1 MKRKKLGEVLS
12 ERGQISPQDLA
23 EAVSE
28 QQQGKVLHLGELLLE
43 RSLVAKE
50 QLASA
55 LEEVTHIPYVDCAA
69 IRPDPA
75 VLSLIPRSLA
85 VKCEAI
91 PIGMQEKELVI
102 AMTEPQNL
110 AFVDEIKF
118 TVGMNILLRLGFRS
132 EILAAIERCYGG
144 GESSQERTATAA
156 AESSQESQPAGKIEF
171 ISTSARQANREAMQ
185 EIQAELAHRPTPAV
199 RIVSEMIAAALK
211 KHASDLHLEP
221 QATSVIARIR
231 VDGLLRDLRREP
243 RTIQNALTSRIKILA
258 DMDIAER
265 RIPQDGRFLVR
276 MGTKQIE
283 VRVSTLPTQYGEKV
297 VMRLLNADAG
307 LLQLAELK
315 LPEQVDRHLR
325 EVLSLPQGLVLV
337 TGPTGSGKSTTLYSS
352 LNLLRRPAVNIVT
365 VEDPVEY
372 VLPGINQVHV
382 NNRAGLTFA
391 SCLRSIL
398 RQDPNVIMIGEIRD
412 KETAEIAMKASQ
424 TGHLVL
430 STLHTNDSL
439 SAIARLVD
447 LGIPV
452 FLIACS
458 VTAIVSQ
465 RLVRRLC
472 ACHRQAEV
480 TGDLAS
486 RLQSMSFT
494 GSFTGGSTAQIES
507 VGIPAGCDECDQ
519 TGYRGRIGI
528 YEIVPF
534 DEGIRDAVREG
545 AKIEEVRSYVRSLG
559 MKSMQEDALD
569 KVVQGI
575 TSVEEVM
582 RVVPMEARGTAQC
595 PVCRRRVIRNFT
607 FCPHCGSRRQ
617 EIEGQRE
624 STAQHS
630 EAEVTRP

>member
-1 MKRKKLGEVLS
+1 MKRKRLGEVLS
-12 ERGQISPQDLA
+12 ERGQISPEALA
-23 EAVSE
+23 DAVSA

-43 RSLVAKE
+43 RSLVAKG

-55 LEEVTHIPYVDCAA
+55 LEEVTRIPYLDCTS
-69 IRPDPA
+69 IYPDPKI
-75 VLSLIPRSLA
+75 LSLISRSLA

-91 PIGMQEKELVI
+91 PVGMSDKKLVI

-110 AFVDEIKF
+110 AYIDEIKF
-118 TVGMNILLRLGFRS
+118 TVGMDISLRLGFRS
-132 EILAAIERCYGG
+132 EILGAIERCYG
-144 GESSQERTATAA
+144 SSELSQQDA
-156 AESSQESQPAGKIEF
+156 AEPVSQKAEEVSPTGGIEF

-199 RIVSEMIAAALK
+199 RVVSEMIAAALK
-211 KHASDLHLEP
+211 KNASDLHLEP
-221 QATSVIARIR
+221 QATTVMARIR
-231 VDGLLRDLRREP
+231 VDGLLRDLRCEP

-265 RIPQDGRFLVR
+265 RVPQDGRFLVR
-276 MGTKQIE
+276 MGAKQIE

-297 VMRLLNADAG
+297 VMRLLHADAG
-307 LLQLAELK
+307 LLQLTELK
-315 LPEQVDRHLR
+315 LPDHVERHLR
-325 EVLSLPQGLVLV
+325 DVLALPQGLGLV
-337 TGPTGSGKSTTLYSS
+337 TGPTGSGKSTTLYAA

-439 SAIARLVD
+439 SAITRLLD
-447 LGIPV
+447 LGMPG
-452 FLIACS
+452 FLIASS
-458 VTAIVSQ
+458 VTAILSQ

-472 ACHRQAEV
+472 RCHRRVEL
-480 TGDLAS
+480 TDELAG
-486 RLQSMSFT
+486 RL
-494 GSFTGGSTAQIES
+494 AA
-507 VGIPAGCDECDQ
+507 VGFADHVETVAIPSGCDECDQ

-534 DEGIRDAVREG
+534 DESIREVVRETG
-545 AKIEEVRSYVRSLG
+545 KIEEIRSYVRSLG
-559 MKSMQEDALD
+559 IKSMQQDALD
-569 KVVQGI
+569 KIVQGI
-575 TSVEEVM
+575 TSVDEVL
-582 RVVPMEARGTAQC
+582 RVVPMESRGSLQC
-595 PVCRRRVIRNFT
+595 NVCQRRVTRNFA

-617 EIEGQRE
+617 EVKKGSRNVPE
-624 STAQHS
+624 HS
-630 EAEVTRP
+630 EAEVATS

>member
-12 ERGQISPQDLA
+12 ERGQISPQVLA
-23 EAVSE
+23 DAVSE
-28 QQQGKVLHLGELLLE
+28 QQQGKVLHLGELLLG

-55 LEEVTHIPYVDCAA
+55 LEEVTHIRYVDCAA
-69 IRPDPA
+69 VIPEPA
-75 VLSLIPRSLA
+75 VLGLIPRALA

-91 PIGMQEKELVI
+91 PIGIENKELVI

-110 AFVDEIKF
+110 ASVDEIKF
-118 TVGMNILLRLGFRS
+118 TVGMNISLRLGFRS
-132 EILAAIERCYGG
+132 EILAAIERCYGA
-144 GESSQERTATAA
+144 GEPSQEAAAPAA
-156 AESSQESQPAGKIEF
+156 AESSQESPPTGAIEF

-185 EIQAELAHRPTPAV
+185 EVQAELAHRPTPAV

-221 QATSVIARIR
+221 QATSVVGRIR
-231 VDGLLRDLRREP
+231 VDGMLRDLRREP
-243 RTIQNALTSRIKILA
+243 RSIQNALTSRIKILA

-276 MGTKQIE
+276 MGTRQIE

-307 LLQLAELK
+307 LLQLSELK
-315 LPEQVDRHLR
+315 LPDQVERHLR
-325 EVLSLPQGLVLV
+325 EVLSLPQGLALV
-337 TGPTGSGKSTTLYSS
+337 TGPTGSGKSTTLYAA

-439 SAIARLVD
+439 SAVTRLLD
-447 LGIPV
+447 LGIPA
-452 FLIACS
+452 FLIASS
-458 VTAIVSQ
+458 VTAILSQ
-465 RLVRRLC
+465 RLIRRLC
-472 ACHRQAEV
+472 PCHRRAEV
-480 TGDLAS
+480 TAELSS
-486 RLQSMSFT
+486 RLQSIGLT
-494 GSFTGGSTAQIES
+494 GDLTGRIES
-507 VGIPAGCDECDQ
+507 VSVPAGCDECDQ

-534 DEGIRDAVREG
+534 DETTRDAIRDG
-545 AKIEEVRSYVRSLG
+545 AKIEEVRSYVRGAG
-559 MKSMQEDALD
+559 MKSMQEDALE
-569 KVVQGI
+569 KIAQGI
-575 TSVEEVM
+575 TSVEEVL
-582 RVVPMEARGTAQC
+582 RVVPMEARGSVQC
-595 PVCRRRVIRNFT
+595 AACRRRVIRNFT
-607 FCPHCGSRRQ
+607 FCPHCGAQRQ
-617 EIEGQRE
+617 EGAGQRE
-624 STAQHS
+624 STARHT
-630 EAEVTRP
+630 EAEVTTP

>member
-12 ERGQISPQDLA
+12 ERGQISPQVLA

-43 RSLVAKE
+43 RRIVAKG

-55 LEEVTHIPYVDCAA
+55 LEEVTHIPYLDCSS
-69 IRPDPA
+69 ITPDPD
-75 VLSLIPRSLA
+75 VLSLIPPSLA

-91 PIGMQEKELVI
+91 PIEVKNKELMI

-110 AFVDEIKF
+110 ASLNEIKF
-118 TVGMNILLRLGFRS
+118 TVGMNLSLRMGFRS
-132 EILAAIERCYGG
+132 EILAAIERCYGKSDSASEPVPAPATENVEGSPTG
-144 GESSQERTATAA
+144 GA
-156 AESSQESQPAGKIEF
+156 IEF

-199 RIVSEMIAAALK
+199 RIVSEMIASALK
-211 KHASDLHLEP
+211 KNASDLHLEP
-221 QATSVIARIR
+221 QATNVVARMR

-243 RTIQNALTSRIKILA
+243 RTIQNALTSRIKILS

-265 RIPQDGRFLVR
+265 RVPQDGRFLVR
-276 MGTKQIE
+276 MGAKNVE

-297 VMRLLNADAG
+297 VMRLLNPDAG
-307 LLQLAELK
+307 LLQLTELK
-315 LPEQVDRHLR
+315 LPGQVDRRLR
-325 EVLSLPQGLVLV
+325 EVLSLPQGMALV
-337 TGPTGSGKSTTLYSS
+337 TGPTGSGKSTTLYSA

-382 NNRAGLTFA
+382 NVRAGLTFA

-439 SAIARLVD
+439 SAITRLLD
-447 LGIPV
+447 LGIPG
-452 FLIACS
+452 FLIASS
-458 VTAIVSQ
+458 VTAILSQ

-472 ACHRQAEV
+472 RCHRRVEV
-480 TGDLAS
+480 AGEVAARLAS
-486 RLQSMSFT
+486 IGFASR
-494 GSFTGGSTAQIES
+494 IEN
-507 VGIPAGCDECDQ
+507 VGVPAGCEECDQ
-519 TGYRGRIGI
+519 TGYRGRMGI

-534 DEGIRDAVREG
+534 DESVREAVRDG
-545 AKIEEVRSYVRSLG
+545 AKIEEIRGYVRGLG
-559 MKSMQEDALD
+559 IKNMQEDALD
-569 KVVQGI
+569 KVVEGI
-575 TSVEEVM
+575 TSIDEVM
-582 RVVPMEARGTAQC
+582 RVVPMEARGSVQC
-595 PVCRRRVIRNFT
+595 PACRRPVIRNFS
-607 FCPHCGSRRQ
+607 FCPHCGSRRADF
-617 EIEGQRE
+617 E
-624 STAQHS
+624 SQPQNADRHS
-630 EAEVTRP
+630 EAEVTTP

>member
-12 ERGQISPQDLA
+12 ERGQISPQVLA
-23 EAVSE
+23 DAVSE

-43 RSLVAKE
+43 RSLVGKE

-55 LEEVTHIPYVDCAA
+55 LEEVTHIPYIDCTKIAPEPG
-69 IRPDPA
+69 I
-75 VLSLIPRSLA
+75 LSLVPRSLA

-91 PIGMQEKELVI
+91 PIAMKDKELII

-110 AFVDEIKF
+110 AFLDEIKF
-118 TVGMNILLRLGFRS
+118 TVGMNISQRLAFRA
-132 EILAAIERCYGG
+132 ELMAAIERCYGKS
-144 GESSQERTATAA
+144 EPPAEAA
-156 AESSQESQPAGKIEF
+156 PASPDDAEEEPQRIGAIEF

-185 EIQAELAHRPTPAV
+185 EIQAELARRPTPAV

-221 QATSVIARIR
+221 QATAMIARMR

-265 RIPQDGRFLVR
+265 RVPQDGRFLVR
-276 MGTKQIE
+276 MGTKQVE

-307 LLQLAELK
+307 LLQLSELK
-315 LPEQVDRHLR
+315 LPEHVEGPLR
-325 EVLSLPQGLVLV
+325 EVLALPQGMALV
-337 TGPTGSGKSTTLYSS
+337 TGPTGSGKSTTLYAA
-352 LNLLRRPAVNIVT
+352 LNLLRRPSVNIVT

-398 RQDPNVIMIGEIRD
+398 RQDPNVIMVGEIRD

-439 SAIARLVD
+439 SAVTRLLD
-447 LGIPV
+447 LGIPG
-452 FLIACS
+452 FLIASS
-458 VTAIVSQ
+458 VTAILAQ

-472 ACHRQAEV
+472 PCHRRVEV
-480 TGDLAS
+480 TPELAA
-486 RLQSMSFT
+486 RMRAI
-494 GSFTGGSTAQIES
+494 GSIGGSSSGGGAIET
-507 VGIPAGCDECDQ
+507 VGVPAGCEECDQ

-534 DEGIRDAVREG
+534 DESIRGAVRDG
-545 AKIEEVRSYVRSLG
+545 AKIEEVRSYARSMG
-559 MKSMQEDALD
+559 MKSMQEDALE
-569 KVVQGI
+569 KIVQGI

-582 RVVPMEARGTAQC
+582 RVVPMETRAQAQC
-595 PVCRRRVIRNFT
+595 VGCGRGITRNLN
-607 FCPHCGSRRQ
+607 FCPHCGSRQ
-617 EIEGQRE
+617 EMEGRPGI
-624 STAQHS
+624 SAAHS
-630 EAEVTRP
+630 QAEVTRP

>member
-12 ERGQISPQDLA
+12 ERGQISPEVLA
-23 EAVSE
+23 DAVSQ

-43 RSLVAKE
+43 RSLVGKE

-55 LEEVTHIPYVDCAA
+55 LEEVTHIPYIDCSK
-69 IRPDPA
+69 IHPEPGL
-75 VLSLIPRSLA
+75 LSLIPRSLA

-91 PIGMQEKELVI
+91 PIEMKKNELII

-110 AFVDEIKF
+110 AFLDEIKF
-118 TVGMNILLRLGFRS
+118 TVGMNISQRLAFRA
-132 EILAAIERCYGG
+132 ELLAAIERCYGK
-144 GESSQERTATAA
+144 GEPA
-156 AESSQESQPAGKIEF
+156 AEAASAAGVSAEGAEESQRIGAIEF

-211 KHASDLHLEP
+211 KRASDLHLEP
-221 QATSVIARIR
+221 QATAMIARIR

-265 RIPQDGRFLVR
+265 RVPQDGRFLVR
-276 MGTKQIE
+276 IGTRQVE

-297 VMRLLNADAG
+297 VMRFLNADAG
-307 LLQLAELK
+307 LLQLSALK
-315 LPEQVDRHLR
+315 MPVHVEGPLR
-325 EVLSLPQGLVLV
+325 EVLALPQGLALV
-337 TGPTGSGKSTTLYSS
+337 TGPTGSGKSTTLYAA
-352 LNLLRRPAVNIVT
+352 LNLLRRPTVNIVT

-398 RQDPNVIMIGEIRD
+398 RQDPNVIMVGEIRD

-439 SAIARLVD
+439 SAVTRLAD
-447 LGIPV
+447 LGIPG
-452 FLIACS
+452 FLIASS
-458 VTAIVSQ
+458 VTAILAQ

-472 ACHRQAEV
+472 RCHRRAEV
-480 TGDLAS
+480 TPELAA
-486 RLQSMSFT
+486 RLRNI
-494 GSFTGGSTAQIES
+494 GSIGGSGGGIET
-507 VGIPAGCDECDQ
+507 VGVPAGCDECDQ

-534 DEGIRDAVREG
+534 DESIRSAVRDG
-545 AKIEEVRSYVRSLG
+545 AKIEEVRNYARNLG

-569 KVVQGI
+569 KIVQGI
-575 TSVEEVM
+575 TSLEEVM
-582 RVVPMEARGTAQC
+582 RVVPLETRSQAQC
-595 PVCRRRVIRNFT
+595 VGCGRRIMRSLN
-607 FCPHCGSRRQ
+607 FCPRCGARQ
-617 EIEGQRE
+617 ETEGQPAN
-624 STAQHS
+624 SAAHS
-630 EAEVTRP
+630 EMEVTRP

>member
-1 MKRKKLGEVLS
+1 MKRKRLGEVLS
-12 ERGQISPQDLA
+12 ERGHISPQALA

-43 RSLVAKE
+43 RSVVGKE

-55 LEEVTHIPYVDCAA
+55 LEEVTHIRYVDCASILPEAA
-69 IRPDPA
+69 I
-75 VLSLIPRSLA
+75 LSLVPRSLA
-85 VKCEAI
+85 LKCEAI
-91 PIGMQEKELVI
+91 PIEIKNKELVI

-110 AFVDEIKF
+110 ASVDEIKF
-118 TVGMNILLRLGFRS
+118 TVGMNISPRLGFRA
-132 EILAAIERCYGG
+132 EILAAIERCYGAG
-144 GESSQERTATAA
+144 QPDSEAAVMPDAEKGQEPESTGT
-156 AESSQESQPAGKIEF
+156 IEF

-199 RIVSEMIAAALK
+199 RIVSEMIAEALK

-221 QATSVIARIR
+221 QATSVIARMR
-231 VDGLLRDLRREP
+231 VDGMLRDQRKEP
-243 RTIQNALTSRIKILA
+243 RSVQNALISRIKILA

-276 MGTKQIE
+276 MGTRQME

-297 VMRLLNADAG
+297 VMRLLSADAD

-315 LPEQVDRHLR
+315 MPEQVERQLR
-325 EVLSLPQGLVLV
+325 EALMLPQGLVLV
-337 TGPTGSGKSTTLYSS
+337 TGPTGSGKSTTLYAA
-352 LNLLRRPAVNIVT
+352 LNLLRQPAVNIVT

-439 SAIARLVD
+439 SAVTRLVD
-447 LGIPV
+447 LGIPA
-452 FLIACS
+452 FLIASS
-458 VTAIVSQ
+458 VTAILSQ

-472 ACHRQAEV
+472 QCHRRAEA
-480 TGDLAS
+480 TGELANRLAS
-486 RLQSMSFT
+486 I
-494 GSFTGGSTAQIES
+494 GYVGQIDS
-507 VGIPAGCDECDQ
+507 VGVPAGCDECDH

-534 DEGIRDAVREG
+534 DESIRETVREG
-545 AKIEEVRSYVRSLG
+545 AKIENVRSYVRSLG

-569 KVVQGI
+569 KIVHGI
-575 TSVEEVM
+575 TSVQEVM
-582 RVVPMEARGTAQC
+582 RVVPMETRGSLQC
-595 PVCRRRVIRNFT
+595 PACRRSVIGKFS
-607 FCPHCGSRRQ
+607 FCPHCGARRQ
-617 EIEGQRE
+617 EIEERAE
-624 STAQHS
+624 STAGHS
-630 EAEVTRP
+630 EAEVSRP

>member
-12 ERGQISPQDLA
+12 ERGQISPQVLA
-23 EAVSE
+23 DAVSE

-43 RSLVAKE
+43 RSLVAKG

-55 LEEVTHIPYVDCAA
+55 LEEVTHIPYLDCTS
-69 IRPDPA
+69 ITPDREI
-75 VLSLIPRSLA
+75 LSLLPRSLA

-91 PIGMQEKELVI
+91 PIVVRNKELVI
-102 AMTEPQNL
+102 VMTEPQNL
-110 AFVDEIKF
+110 AFLNEIKF
-118 TVGMNILLRLGFRS
+118 TVGMNLSLRMGFRS
-132 EILAAIERCYGG
+132 EILAAIERCYGKSDSPA
-144 GESSQERTATAA
+144 ESAA
-156 AESSQESQPAGKIEF
+156 APAAENIEGSQTNGAIEF

-211 KHASDLHLEP
+211 KNASDLHLEP
-221 QATSVIARIR
+221 QATNVVARMR
-231 VDGLLRDLRREP
+231 VDGMLRDLRREP
-243 RTIQNALTSRIKILA
+243 RTIQNALTSRIKILS

-265 RIPQDGRFLVR
+265 RVPQDGRFLVR
-276 MGTKQIE
+276 MGAKNVE

-325 EVLSLPQGLVLV
+325 EVLSLPQGMVLV
-337 TGPTGSGKSTTLYSS
+337 TGPTGSGKSTTLYSA

-382 NNRAGLTFA
+382 NVRAGLTFA

-398 RQDPNVIMIGEIRD
+398 RQDPNVIMVGEIRD

-439 SAIARLVD
+439 SAITRLLD
-447 LGIPV
+447 LGIPG
-452 FLIACS
+452 FLIASS
-458 VTAIVSQ
+458 VTAILSQ

-472 ACHRQAEV
+472 RCHRRVEV
-480 TGDLAS
+480 AGEVAARLAS
-486 RLQSMSFT
+486 IGFA
-494 GSFTGGSTAQIES
+494 GEIES
-507 VGIPAGCDECDQ
+507 VGVPAGCEECDQ

-534 DEGIRDAVREG
+534 DESVRDAVRDG
-545 AKIEEVRSYVRSLG
+545 AKIEEIRSYVRGLG
-559 MKSMQEDALD
+559 IKSMQEDALD
-569 KVVQGI
+569 KIVQGI
-575 TSVEEVM
+575 TSVDEVM
-582 RVVPMEARGTAQC
+582 RVVPMEARGSVQC
-595 PVCRRRVIRNFT
+595 PACRRRVIRNFS
-607 FCPHCGSRRQ
+607 FCPHCGSRRPDGEVRLQ
-617 EIEGQRE
+617 NTVR
-624 STAQHS
+624 HS
-630 EAEVTRP
+630 EAEVTTP

>member
-12 ERGQISPQDLA
+12 ERGQISPQALA
-23 EAVSE
+23 DAVSE

-43 RSLVAKE
+43 RSLVAKG

-55 LEEVTHIPYVDCAA
+55 LEEVTHIPYLDCTA
-69 IRPDPA
+69 ISPDPA
-75 VLSLIPRSLA
+75 ILSLVPRSLA
-85 VKCEAI
+85 VKCEAL
-91 PIGMQEKELVI
+91 PIGMNDKKLVI

-110 AFVDEIKF
+110 AFLDEIKF
-118 TVGMNILLRLGFRS
+118 TVGMNISPRLGFRS
-132 EILAAIERCYGG
+132 DILGAIERCYGSIAPAA
-144 GESSQERTATAA
+144 EATANSA
-156 AESSQESQPAGKIEF
+156 AEKLQEAQAAGAIEF

-211 KHASDLHLEP
+211 KNASDLHLEP
-221 QATSVIARIR
+221 QATTVMARIR
-231 VDGLLRDLRREP
+231 VDGMLRDLRREP

-276 MGTKQIE
+276 AGTKQIE

-297 VMRLLNADAG
+297 VMRLLHADAG
-307 LLQLAELK
+307 LLQLSELK
-315 LPEQVDRHLR
+315 LPQQVERNLR
-325 EVLSLPQGLVLV
+325 EVLSLPQGLALV
-337 TGPTGSGKSTTLYSS
+337 TGPTGSGKSTTLYAA
-352 LNLLRRPAVNIVT
+352 LNLLRRPAVNIIT

-398 RQDPNVIMIGEIRD
+398 RQDPNAIMIGEIRD

-439 SAIARLVD
+439 SAITRLVD
-447 LGIPV
+447 LGIPG
-452 FLIACS
+452 FLIASS
-458 VTAIVSQ
+458 VTAILSQ

-472 ACHRQAEV
+472 RCHRRAEV
-480 TGDLAS
+480 TEELARRLGSVGLAEDL
-486 RLQSMSFT
+486 
-494 GSFTGGSTAQIES
+494 ES
-507 VGIPAGCDECDQ
+507 VAIPAGCDECDQ

-534 DEGIRDAVREG
+534 DESIRDVVREG
-545 AKIEEVRSYVRSLG
+545 AKIEEIRSYVRSLG
-559 MKSMQEDALD
+559 IKSMQQDALD
-569 KVVQGI
+569 KIVQGI
-575 TSVEEVM
+575 TSVDEVL
-582 RVVPMEARGTAQC
+582 RVVPMEARGSLQC
-595 PVCRRRVIRNFT
+595 PVCRRRVTRNFT

-617 EIEGQRE
+617 EIENRAE
-624 STAQHS
+624 KTARHS
-630 EAEVTRP
+630 EAEVTTS

>member
-12 ERGQISPQDLA
+12 ERGQISPEVLA
-23 EAVSE
+23 DAVSQ
-28 QQQGKVLHLGELLLE
+28 QQQGRVLHLGELLLE
-43 RSLVAKE
+43 RSLVGKE

-55 LEEVTHIPYVDCAA
+55 LEEVTHIPYIDCTKIAPEPG
-69 IRPDPA
+69 I
-75 VLSLIPRSLA
+75 LSLVPRSLA

-91 PIGMQEKELVI
+91 PIEMDNKTLVM

-110 AFVDEIKF
+110 AFLDEIKF
-118 TVGMNILLRLGFRS
+118 TVGMNISQRLAFRG
-132 EILAAIERCYGG
+132 ELLAAIERCYGK
-144 GESSQERTATAA
+144 GEPPVEAAPASAEDA
-156 AESSQESQPAGKIEF
+156 AETQEQGAIEF

-185 EIQAELAHRPTPAV
+185 EIQAEMAHRPTPAV

-211 KHASDLHLEP
+211 KNASDLHLEP
-221 QATSVIARIR
+221 QATGVIARMR

-243 RTIQNALTSRIKILA
+243 RAIQNALTSRIKILA

-265 RIPQDGRFLVR
+265 RVPQDGRFLVR
-276 MGTKQIE
+276 MGTKQVE
-283 VRVSTLPTQYGEKV
+283 VRVSSLPTQYGEKV

-307 LLQLAELK
+307 LLQLSELK
-315 LPEQVDRHLR
+315 LPEHVEGPLR
-325 EVLSLPQGLVLV
+325 EVLALPQGLTLV
-337 TGPTGSGKSTTLYSS
+337 TGPTGSGKSTTLYAA

-439 SAIARLVD
+439 SAVTRLLD
-447 LGIPV
+447 LGIPG
-452 FLIACS
+452 FLIASS
-458 VTAIVSQ
+458 VTAILSQ

-472 ACHRQAEV
+472 RCHRRVEV
-480 TGDLAS
+480 TPELAA
-486 RLQSMSFT
+486 RMRAI
-494 GSFTGGSTAQIES
+494 GSIAGSSSGGGGGIET
-507 VGIPAGCDECDQ
+507 VGVPAGCDECDQ

-534 DEGIRDAVREG
+534 DESIRGAVRDG
-545 AKIEEVRSYVRSLG
+545 AKIEEVRSYARSMG
-559 MKSMQEDALD
+559 MKSMQEDALE
-569 KVVQGI
+569 KIVQGI

-582 RVVPMEARGTAQC
+582 RVVPLETRGQAQC
-595 PVCRRRVIRNFT
+595 VGCGRGIMRNLN
-607 FCPHCGSRRQ
+607 FCPHCGSRQ
-617 EIEGQRE
+617 EIETRPGI
-624 STAQHS
+624 SAAHS

>member
-12 ERGQISPQDLA
+12 ERGQISPQVLA
-23 EAVSE
+23 DAVSE

-43 RSLVAKE
+43 RRIVAKG

-55 LEEVTHIPYVDCAA
+55 LEEVTHVPYLDCSS
-69 IRPDPA
+69 ITPDPEI
-75 VLSLIPRSLA
+75 LSLIPRSVA
-85 VKCEAI
+85 VKCEVI
-91 PIGMQEKELVI
+91 PIEVKNKELVI

-110 AFVDEIKF
+110 DSLNEIKF
-118 TVGMNILLRLGFRS
+118 TVGMNLSLRMGFRS
-132 EILAAIERCYGG
+132 EILAAIERCYGKSDSPS
-144 GESSQERTATAA
+144 EPSA
-156 AESSQESQPAGKIEF
+156 AEAENVQASRANGGIEF

-211 KHASDLHLEP
+211 KNASDLHLEP
-221 QATSVIARIR
+221 QATNVVARMR

-243 RTIQNALTSRIKILA
+243 RTIQNALTSRIKILS

-276 MGTKQIE
+276 MGAKNVE

-307 LLQLAELK
+307 LLQLTELK
-315 LPEQVDRHLR
+315 LPGQVDRHLR
-325 EVLSLPQGLVLV
+325 EVLSLPQGMALV
-337 TGPTGSGKSTTLYSS
+337 TGPTGSGKSTTLYSA

-382 NNRAGLTFA
+382 NVRAGLTFA

-439 SAIARLVD
+439 SAITRLLD
-447 LGIPV
+447 LGIPG
-452 FLIACS
+452 FLIASS
-458 VTAIVSQ
+458 VTAILSQ

-472 ACHRQAEV
+472 RCHRRVEV
-480 TGDLAS
+480 AGEVAARLAS
-486 RLQSMSFT
+486 IGFA
-494 GSFTGGSTAQIES
+494 GEIES
-507 VGIPAGCDECDQ
+507 VGVPAGCEECDQ

-534 DEGIRDAVREG
+534 DESVREAVRDG
-545 AKIEEVRSYVRSLG
+545 AKIEEIRSYVRGLG
-559 MKSMQEDALD
+559 IKSMQEDALD
-569 KVVQGI
+569 KIVQGI
-575 TSVEEVM
+575 TSVDEVM
-582 RVVPMEARGTAQC
+582 RVVPMEARGSVQC
-595 PVCRRRVIRNFT
+595 PACRRRVIRNFS
-607 FCPHCGSRRQ
+607 FCPHCGSRRADF
-617 EIEGQRE
+617 E
-624 STAQHS
+624 SQPQNAERHS
-630 EAEVTRP
+630 EAEVTTP

>member
-12 ERGQISPQDLA
+12 ERGQISPEALA
-23 EAVSE
+23 DAVSA

-43 RSLVAKE
+43 RSLVAKD

-55 LEEVTHIPYVDCAA
+55 LEAVTRIPYVDCAA
-69 IRPDPA
+69 ITPA
-75 VLSLIPRSLA
+75 ASILSLVPRALA

-91 PIGMQEKELVI
+91 PLEIRDKELVI

-110 AFVDEIKF
+110 AHVDEIQF
-118 TVGMNILLRLGFRS
+118 TAGMNLSLRLGFRS
-132 EILAAIERCYGG
+132 EILAAIERCYGKAEPA
-144 GESSQERTATAA
+144 GEPAA
-156 AESSQESQPAGKIEF
+156 APAATEESRPGGAIEF

-211 KHASDLHLEP
+211 KNASDLHLEP
-221 QATSVIARIR
+221 QATSVVARMR
-231 VDGLLRDLRREP
+231 VDGLLRDLRKEP
-243 RTIQNALTSRIKILA
+243 RAIQNALTSRIKILA

-276 MGTKQIE
+276 AGAKQIE

-307 LLQLAELK
+307 LLQLSELK
-315 LPEQVDRHLR
+315 LPEQVEHHLR
-325 EVLSLPQGLVLV
+325 EVLALPQGLALV
-337 TGPTGSGKSTTLYSS
+337 TGPTGSGKSTTLYAA

-398 RQDPNVIMIGEIRD
+398 RQDPNVIMVGEIRD

-439 SAIARLVD
+439 SAVTRLLD
-447 LGIPV
+447 LGIPG
-452 FLIACS
+452 FLIASS

-472 ACHRQAEV
+472 RCHRSAEV
-480 TGDLAS
+480 TGEIAARLAAMG
-486 RLQSMSFT
+486 LAGQ
-494 GSFTGGSTAQIES
+494 AES
-507 VGIPAGCDECDQ
+507 VSAPAGCDECDQ

-534 DEGIRDAVREG
+534 DESIRDAVREG
-545 AKIEEVRSYVRSLG
+545 AKIEEIRGYARSMGL
-559 MKSMQEDALD
+559 KSMQQDALD
-569 KVVQGI
+569 KILQGI
-575 TSVEEVM
+575 TSVEEVL
-582 RVVPMEARGTAQC
+582 RVVPMESRGAAQC
-595 PVCRRRVIRNFT
+595 ASCRRRVIGNFT
-607 FCPHCGSRRQ
+607 FCPHCGAPRQ
-617 EIEGQRE
+617 EIGRGKNR
-624 STAQHS
+624 AQHS
-630 EAEVTRP
+630 EVEVARP